1 MAKLQMKRF
10 GVEIVDFG
18 SLYAFGNC
26 LNDGLAAAHDHNGIA
41 DRSFRGHNRQTGIGC
56 SLDQYS

>member
-26 LNDGLAAAHDHNGIA
+26 LNDGLAAAAAAHDHNGIA
-41 DRSFRGHNRQTGIGC
+41 DRSF
-56 SLDQYS
+56 